1 MTQGADD
8 TRSVVIEKTFP
19 HSPEKLWRAL
29 TDPSLLSQWL
39 LSNDFAPEIGRDFQ
53 FRTEPMQNW
62 DGVIECKVLV
72 VEPLKRLSY
81 TWRALGLESVVLFT
95 LTAHDGGTSLRMEHS
110 GFRADQNAAFHGAQY
125 GWRKFLGNL
134 EGLLNEEV
142 R

>member
-53 FRTEPMQNW
+53 FRTEPVQNW

>member
-53 FRTEPMQNW
+53 FRTEPVQNW

-134 EGLLNEEV
+134 EGLLSEEV